1 LSTLSRVKK
10 EVIQM
15 KPVKDMNNVE
25 AIKTFFEG
33 DAANIPGR
41 KVTMT
46 EFKDLSSE
54 ERAELAD
61 LAKTAM
67 S

>member
-1 LSTLSRVKK
+1 
-10 EVIQM
+10 M